1 MKILIL
7 GNSRIFQKKIFDS
20 LKKFK
25 KISVEVA
32 SRRDINFDK
41 KIKTY
46 KSYKLSIENTEAK
59 IVYISLVNS
68 EHFKWALYAL
78 KKNKHVIIDKP
89 FALNFK
95 DTKILIKLATKK
107 KLFLSEAVVFH
118 KHLRFK
124 KLFSSINVRKKTNI
138 LATFHIPKLDKN
150 NFRNFRKYGGGCFND
165 MSTYAAY
172 IIYIFLKKNKYKI
185 SQSIKKEDIHK
196 SFSLSIDSRLTKIE
210 MSFKFDSEYKNEIVV
225 ENNSKRYSINY
236 AFSPPKDKPTNMII
250 FDGKKKEYALR
261 FKKQNTFDKY
271 FSNIFSLI
279 KRKKHKIF
287 YDEIE
292 KIAKIRKKI
301 S

>member
-7 GNSRIFQKKIFDS
+7 GNSSIFQKKIFDS

-32 SRRDINFDK
+32 SRRNINIDK

-46 KSYKLSIENTEAK
+46 KSYKLSIDNSDAK

-89 FALNFK
+89 FALNLK
-95 DTKILIKLATKK
+95 ETKILIKLATKK

-118 KHLRFK
+118 KQLRFK
-124 KLFSSINVRKKTNI
+124 KLFSNINIKKKTNI

-150 NFRNFRKYGGGCFND
+150 NFRNFQKYGGGCFND

-172 IIYIFLKKNKYKI
+172 IIYIFLGKNKYKI
-185 SQSIKKEDIHK
+185 SQQIEKKDINK
-196 SFSLSIDSRLTKIE
+196 SFSLIIGSRLTKIE
-210 MSFKFDSEYKNEIVV
+210 MSFKFNSKYKNEIVV

-250 FDGKKKEYALR
+250 FDGKKKEYKLL

-279 KRKKHKIF
+279 KRKKHKSF

-292 KIAKIRKKI
+292 KIAKIRKQI

>member
-7 GNSRIFQKKIFDS
+7 GNSSIFQRKIFDS

-25 KISVEVA
+25 KISIEVA
-32 SRRDINFDK
+32 SRRNINIDK

-46 KSYKLSIENTEAK
+46 KSYKLSIDNSDAK
-59 IVYISLVNS
+59 IVYIILVNS

-89 FALNFK
+89 FALNLK
-95 DTKILIKLATKK
+95 ETKILIKLATKK

-118 KHLRFK
+118 KQLRFK
-124 KLFSSINVRKKTNI
+124 KLFSNINIKKKTNI

-150 NFRNFRKYGGGCFND
+150 NFRNFQKYGGGCFND

-172 IIYIFLKKNKYKI
+172 IIYIFLGKNKYKI
-185 SQSIKKEDIHK
+185 SQQIEKKDINK
-196 SFSLSIDSRLTKIE
+196 SFSLIIGSRLTKIE
-210 MSFKFDSEYKNEIVV
+210 MSFKFNSKYKNEIVV

-250 FDGKKKEYALR
+250 FDGKKKEYKLL

-279 KRKKHKIF
+279 KRKKHKSF

-292 KIAKIRKKI
+292 KIAKIRKQI

>member
-7 GNSRIFQKKIFDS
+7 GNSSIFQKKIFDS
-20 LKKFK
+20 LKKFN
-25 KISVEVA
+25 KISIEVA
-32 SRRDINFDK
+32 SRRNINIDK

-46 KSYKLSIENTEAK
+46 KSYKLSIDNSDAK

-89 FALNFK
+89 FTLNLK
-95 DTKILIKLATKK
+95 ETKILIKLATKK

-118 KHLRFK
+118 KQLRFK
-124 KLFSSINVRKKTNI
+124 KLFSNINIKKKTNI

-150 NFRNFRKYGGGCFND
+150 NFRNFQKYGGGCFND

-172 IIYIFLKKNKYKI
+172 IIYIFLGKNKYKI
-185 SQSIKKEDIHK
+185 SQQIEKKDINK
-196 SFSLSIDSRLTKIE
+196 SFSLIIGSRLTKIE
-210 MSFKFDSEYKNEIVV
+210 MSFKFNSKYKNEIVV

-250 FDGKKKEYALR
+250 FDGKKKEYKLL

-279 KRKKHKIF
+279 KRKKHKSF

-292 KIAKIRKKI
+292 KIAKIRKQI